1 MGVIATI
8 FLLIVIATLGTDGL
22 AYIILAGLA
31 LCFVVGMIQGMVERS
46 RNKSNR
52 KEIIVKP
59 NVNTDTNN
67 RLDSCSKINH
77 RCTMSANIPNCT
89 LDLYQ
94 NAADKEAKRKQYASL
109 VSVAGMSGS
118 QFEKFCAELLECNGF
133 HDVQLVCS
141 KMYAEGVDITAK
153 RDQARYAFQCIRTNK
168 REIGKKEIME
178 VHKSKSYYGCD
189 HSVIITNSFF
199 TKEAIELANTTH
211 TILWDERDLQRLM
224 DKAAK
229 IKYP

>member
-1 MGVIATI
+1 MYDYARGAYIMGVSATI

-31 LCFVVGMIQGMVERS
+31 LCFMVGMIQGMVERS

-94 NAADKEAKRKQYASL
+94 NASDKEAKRKQYASL
-109 VSVAGMSGS
+109 VRVAGMSGS

-133 HDVQLVCS
+133 GLT
-141 KMYAEGVDITAK
+141 KEKLGK
-153 RDQARYAFQCIRTNK
+153 RKSWKCINPNPT
-168 REIGKKEIME
+168 MA
-178 VHKSKSYYGCD
+178 
-189 HSVIITNSFF
+189 VII
-199 TKEAIELANTTH
+199 A
-211 TILWDERDLQRLM
+211 
-224 DKAAK
+224 
-229 IKYP
+229 